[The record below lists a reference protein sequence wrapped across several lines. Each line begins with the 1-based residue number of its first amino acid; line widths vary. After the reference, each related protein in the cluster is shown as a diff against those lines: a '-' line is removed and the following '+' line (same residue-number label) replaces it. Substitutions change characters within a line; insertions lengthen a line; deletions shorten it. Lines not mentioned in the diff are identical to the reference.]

1 MNSGINSL
9 VFPGQIFVSVFGS
22 DGEIKVFDLVLLIDL
37 LVLVVDLLDA

>member
-1 MNSGINSL
+1 MIN
-9 VFPGQIFVSVFGS
+9 FGS

>member
-1 MNSGINSL
+1 MISS
-9 VFPGQIFVSVFGS
+9 GS